1 MPCVLVQHPPLVQ
14 DDFSWGE
21 VKSHPIGITPN
32 NLVVVV
38 NVFAALGE
46 NVIVTQKFI
55 SLLKQISKA
64 YFEILDLTKTVTCSK
79 VIT

>member
-1 MPCVLVQHPPLVQ
+1 MTSLG
-14 DDFSWGE
+14 GE
-21 VKSHPIGITPN
+21 VKSHPISITPN

-55 SLLKQISKA
+55 SLLKQISEASLFRSFGLNENCYMQLGGYVNNNPK
-64 YFEILDLTKTVTCSK
+64 F
-79 VIT
+79 

>member
-1 MPCVLVQHPPLVQ
+1 M
-14 DDFSWGE
+14 
-21 VKSHPIGITPN
+21 
-32 NLVVVV
+32 VVV

-79 VIT
+79 VHDYVNNNPYFGTYPTVNVI

>member
-1 MPCVLVQHPPLVQ
+1 MTSLGVRI
-14 DDFSWGE
+14 
-21 VKSHPIGITPN
+21 KSHPIGITPN

-46 NVIVTQKFI
+46 NVIVTQKSI

-79 VIT
+79 VNT

>member
-1 MPCVLVQHPPLVQ
+1 MTSLG
-14 DDFSWGE
+14 GE
-21 VKSHPIGITPN
+21 VKSHPISITPN

-55 SLLKQISKA
+55 SLLKQISEA
-64 YFEILDLTKTVTCSK
+64 YFEVLDLTKTVTCMQL
-79 VIT
+79 VRWLRE

>member
-1 MPCVLVQHPPLVQ
+1 MTFLR
-14 DDFSWGE
+14 GE

-55 SLLKQISKA
+55 SLLKQISEA
-64 YFEILDLTKTVTCSK
+64 YFEVLDLTKTVTCMQLARWLRE
-79 VIT
+79 